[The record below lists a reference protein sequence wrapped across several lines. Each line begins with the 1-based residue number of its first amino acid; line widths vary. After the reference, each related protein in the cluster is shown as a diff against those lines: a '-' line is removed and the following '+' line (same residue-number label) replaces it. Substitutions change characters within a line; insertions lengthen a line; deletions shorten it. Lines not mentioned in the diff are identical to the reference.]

1 MLILKIVCIFGL
13 IWFILNAIFFVKA
26 CKLNKEREGA
36 DNDKKS
42 VL

>member
-1 MLILKIVCIFGL
+1 MLFLKVVCIIGL
-13 IWFILNAIFFVKA
+13 IWFILNALFFVKA
-26 CKLNKEREGA
+26 CKLNKEKEGV